1 MKIKNN
7 KGYTGVDVAV
17 AVVILM
23 IFISTISALFY
34 NLSFVS
40 KRLERKTVA
49 TNMAVNIIETMKI
62 RGYSNLKVS
71 DNLSLSD
78 IGINMSIPNG
88 YKIKKISVEDYK
100 NLNKIKVISVE
111 IGYTLKS
118 NEQSIKIE
126 TLVRNV

>member
-1 MKIKNN
+1 MKQKNN
-7 KGYTGVDVAV
+7 KGYTGIDVAV
-17 AVVILM
+17 AVMILM

-34 NLSFVS
+34 NLSYAS
-40 KRLERKTVA
+40 KRLERKAIA
-49 TNMAVNIIETMKI
+49 TNMAVNVIEAMKI
-62 RGYSNLKVS
+62 RGYSNLTVS
-71 DNLSLSD
+71 NNLSLSD
-78 IGINMSIPNG
+78 IGLKMSIPNG

-100 NLNKIKVISVE
+100 NLNKIKIISVE